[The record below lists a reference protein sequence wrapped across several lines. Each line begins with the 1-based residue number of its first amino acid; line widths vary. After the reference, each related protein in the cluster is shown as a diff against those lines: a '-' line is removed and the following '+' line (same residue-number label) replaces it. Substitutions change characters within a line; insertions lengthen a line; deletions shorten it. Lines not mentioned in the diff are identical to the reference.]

1 MARLAKCPQQHVWSP
16 TAADDSPAAMTC
28 PVCGEVGA
36 TLAASADESTI
47 GLETLDPK
55 AIPPV
60 VGDGTQSFDANLERA
75 RRKAGMGAPTV
86 RGCEIVRE
94 VGCGGM
100 GVVYLARHQE
110 LKRLVALKMIL
121 AGVHAD
127 EETLARFH
135 REAEAVARL
144 QHPGITQIHD
154 VGQHDGRPYLALEY
168 VDGSNLYD
176 QLAGKALAP
185 RAAAGLV
192 ETIARTAH
200 YAHQRVIVHRD
211 LTPLNIL
218 LASSTSTPGV
228 RLSKYDPKSYEPKIT
243 DFGLAKELDAEVI
256 RTQSGMVMG
265 TPSYMSPEQAQGKSH
280 ELGPATDV
288 YAIGAILYHTLTC
301 RPPFLAATSYDT
313 LKQVIE
319 REPVP
324 PARLQPGVPRDLETI
339 CLKCLSKDPAKRYAS
354 AEALADDLHRFLA
367 TEPILARR

>member
-1 MARLAKCPQQHVWSP
+1 DGRGGR
-16 TAADDSPAAMTC
+16 TC
-28 PVCGEVGA
+28 VVCGEVGG

-60 VGDGTQSFDANLERA
+60 VGDVTKSFDANLERA
-75 RRKAGMGAPTV
+75 RRKAGIGTPTV
-86 RGCEIVRE
+86 PGYEIVRE
-94 VGCGGM
+94 LGRGGM

-127 EETLARFH
+127 EETLSRFH

-168 VDGSNLYD
+168 VDGSNLAD
-176 QLAGKALAP
+176 QMAGKALFP
-185 RAAAGLV
+185 RAAAALV

-200 YAHQRVIVHRD
+200 YAHQRGIVHRD
-211 LTPLNIL
+211 LTPRNIL
-218 LASSTSTPGV
+218 LASGTSMHGV

-256 RTQSGMVMG
+256 HTQSGMVMG
-265 TPSYMSPEQAQGKSH
+265 TPSYMSPEQAQGKTH

-288 YAIGAILYHTLTC
+288 YAIGAILYQALTG

-324 PARLQPGVPRDLETI
+324 PARLQP
-339 CLKCLSKDPAKRYAS
+339 
-354 AEALADDLHRFLA
+354 
-367 TEPILARR
+367 